1 MRSTVVRLLA
11 LSTAFTAAAC
21 DGNSSGGNRLSPAE
35 VAGVYRVCAL
45 RFVPDNSAFPAANVL
60 ERVVHVTP
68 PAGKPEPTVTLA
80 PDGAFQ
86 LSYTRRSDA
95 FTRELIGAIQY
106 GSDAVTLRFY
116 NDQDNPNPVAAELL
130 LPNEA
135 RFAFRSSAPRRLTTS
150 TIRSYSVTRREYA
163 RAAGVEESGFAATIP
178 GQLEATL
185 QEGNCS

>member
-11 LSTAFTAAAC
+11 ASTLFTAAAC
-21 DGNSSGGNRLSPAE
+21 GSDGSGGNRLSPVD

-45 RFVPDNSAFPAANVL
+45 RFAPDNSAFPAANLL
-60 ERVVHVTP
+60 ERVVHTTP

-95 FTRELIGAIQY
+95 FSREIIGGVEY
-106 GSDAVTLRFY
+106 GSDALTLRFY
-116 NDQDNPNPVAAELL
+116 NDPDNPNPVAAELL

-135 RFAFRSSAPRRLTTS
+135 RFTYQAAAPRRLTAS
-150 TIRSYSVTRREYA
+150 AVRSYTVTRREYA
-163 RAAGVEESGFAATIP
+163 RAAGVDESGFAATIP
-178 GQLEATL
+178 GRLQATL